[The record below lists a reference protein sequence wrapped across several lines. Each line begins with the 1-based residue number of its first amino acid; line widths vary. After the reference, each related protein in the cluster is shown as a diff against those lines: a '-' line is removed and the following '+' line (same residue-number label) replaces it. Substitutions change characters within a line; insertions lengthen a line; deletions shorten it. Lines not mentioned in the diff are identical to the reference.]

1 MKRSVKGK
9 QRSPLLS
16 VCLGA
21 VICACILGGVCLV
34 GAAVCMTV
42 SAPLGVVGPASL
54 VCLLASGVIAGLLLP
69 RITSGKLLYSALSA
83 LTFVLIA
90 MVVGTAIG
98 KGHLPI
104 RCPVNYACYMGV
116 STLCSYLATRQR
128 GHRRRR

>member
-21 VICACILGGVCLV
+21 GLCAFILCGVCLV
-34 GAAVCMTV
+34 GAAVCMTM
-42 SAPLGVVGPASL
+42 SAPLGAVDPTSL

-83 LTFVLIA
+83 LTFALIA
-90 MVVGTAIG
+90 LAVGTAIG

-116 STLCSYLATRQR
+116 STLCSYLVTRQR
-128 GHRRRR
+128 GRRRRR